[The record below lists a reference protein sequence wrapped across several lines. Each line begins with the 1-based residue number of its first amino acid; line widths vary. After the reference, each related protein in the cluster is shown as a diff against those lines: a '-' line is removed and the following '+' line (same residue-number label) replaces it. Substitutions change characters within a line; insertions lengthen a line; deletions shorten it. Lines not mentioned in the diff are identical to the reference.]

1 MPYEINENT
10 QQEDAQLSD
19 ATANADLELS
29 DEDLEAVAG
38 GSYDQHHHKKHHH
51 HHHHHGHEHHEHH
64 DKDDCYDSGSSYGS

>member
-1 MPYEINENT
+1 MSYEINENT

-38 GSYDQHHHKKHHH
+38 GSGHHDHHHKKHHH
-51 HHHHHGHEHHEHH
+51 NHHHDHHEHH
-64 DKDDCYDSGSSYGS
+64 GHDKKDDYCH